1 MNRMDQMNSIASVQD
16 VQAVVV
22 ETLGL
27 TGESAELT
35 ADTPLLGG
43 LSEFDSLA
51 VMELLTALERRFGI
65 TVEDEDVTASVFA
78 TVGSLAEFVDAKL
91 R

>member
-1 MNRMDQMNSIASVQD
+1 VNRWDQMNSIASIQEVRD
-16 VQAVVV
+16 VVV

-27 TGESAELT
+27 TGESADLS
-35 ADTPLLGG
+35 ADTALLGG

-51 VMELLTALERRFGI
+51 VMELIAALESRFGI
-65 TVEDEDVTASVFA
+65 VVEDEDVTADVFA
-78 TVGSLAEFVDAKL
+78 TVGSLADFVGVKL

>member
-1 MNRMDQMNSIASVQD
+1 MNRRDQMNSIASLQD
-16 VQAVVV
+16 VQDVVV

-27 TGESAELT
+27 TGESADLS
-35 ADTPLLGG
+35 ADTALLGG

-51 VMELLTALERRFGI
+51 VMELIAALESRFGI
-65 TVEDEDVTASVFA
+65 VVEDEDVTADVFA
-78 TVGSLAEFVDAKL
+78 TVGSLADFVGVKL

>member
-1 MNRMDQMNSIASVQD
+1 VNRWDQMNSIASVQD
-16 VQAVVV
+16 VQDVVV

-27 TGESAELT
+27 TGEAADLT
-35 ADTPLLGG
+35 ADTALLGG

-51 VMELLTALERRFGI
+51 VMELLAALETRFGI
-65 TVEDEDVTASVFA
+65 VVEDEDVTADVFA
-78 TVGSLAEFVDAKL
+78 TVGSLADFVGAKL